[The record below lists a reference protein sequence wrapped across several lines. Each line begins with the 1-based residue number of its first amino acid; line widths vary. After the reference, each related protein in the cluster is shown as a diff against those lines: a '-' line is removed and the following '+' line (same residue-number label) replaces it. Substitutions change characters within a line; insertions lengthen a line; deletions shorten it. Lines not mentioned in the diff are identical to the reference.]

1 MEKKMK
7 RLVLVTITL
16 LMTATVFT
24 SCDDLYGPTSELNQG
39 SGGGGGGPDNPGG
52 GGGATPGG
60 SQDFTYIRDLID
72 DGRVPQ
78 ADNFLVE
85 GIYSEYDLP
94 IYGEKPNEP
103 FVIRTA
109 HGYSADQ
116 GIPGGGLYAQIG
128 LSSNIDIE
136 NFSDWQLSY

>member
-85 GIYSEYDLP
+85 GIYSR
-94 IYGEKPNEP
+94 I
-103 FVIRTA
+103 
-109 HGYSADQ
+109 
-116 GIPGGGLYAQIG
+116 
-128 LSSNIDIE
+128 
-136 NFSDWQLSY
+136 